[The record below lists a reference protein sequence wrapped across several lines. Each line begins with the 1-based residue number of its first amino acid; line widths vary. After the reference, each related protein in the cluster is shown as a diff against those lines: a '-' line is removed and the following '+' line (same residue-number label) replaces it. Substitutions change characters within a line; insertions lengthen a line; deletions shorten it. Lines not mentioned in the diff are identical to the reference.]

1 MPKKSVLGSPSH
13 VAKLPKQGF
22 NLSHSLKFSSATGQL
37 LPVLHDQLRV
47 GEKVRLNCN
56 LFTRTQPLA
65 TAAMVDVM
73 EFVDFF
79 FVPMRK
85 LYHNF
90 DQLITSVDDF
100 HSVLFQNVAD
110 SGPVDYVMP
119 FIRSEALARRAVS
132 GIAPDDWGSYSTR
145 FDRFTAG
152 SVRLLDLL
160 EMLPNSLLSY
170 SPNPGQPL
178 QFTVP
183 ETYLPAFNPAALL
196 AYQAIYYDYYRLSNW
211 EPNFVGAYNVDDFP
225 NGTEIAVLSSD
236 FTQTRLTKMFE
247 LHYRPYQ
254 RDYFKAL
261 EPSPLLSPIG
271 TIGLDGATSNV
282 SLRQW
287 LGLSGDVL
295 HTANYDEY
303 DSSVSEF
310 GDSRTA
316 IALKHDNPDALSL
329 SSLRAAY
336 AFEKLL
342 KITNRA
348 GKHYD
353 DQVLAH
359 FGFKV
364 PRGISE
370 EVYYL
375 GGINSKLT
383 IGEVVATADTSD
395 STVSNLAEIAGKGYN
410 IKGQGN
416 GVMSDIDFVA
426 PCDGI
431 LMAVYSCVP
440 KPSYVVAFNRL
451 HTRLTKFDFP
461 QPELDNLGMQPMF
474 GYQGVPFDGKQNLR
488 IGWQYRYMESKV
500 KYNRATH
507 QFIGRDGYGQELN
520 AWGMYHDWTIALL
533 PYQTDYNFDVAEWY
547 NYLLCRPTDLND
559 IMVMTYNHNI
569 PRGQLVGDGTGD
581 VVWYDSLYA
590 VDPLIHDLSFK
601 YYKTSFMSTFG
612 IDDVDI

>member
-1 MPKKSVLGSPSH
+1 MPKNSVLGSPSH

-22 NLSHSLKFSSATGQL
+22 NLSHSLKFTSATGQL

-65 TAAMVDVM
+65 TAAMVDIM

-100 HSVLFQNVAD
+100 HSTLFD
-110 SGPVDYVMP
+110 SQVNRTSDIIMP
-119 FIRSEALARRAVS
+119 FVNSLELSRAARI
-132 GIAPDDWGSYSTR
+132 GIGHDDWGSYSTR

-160 EMLPNSLLSY
+160 ELLPNSLLSY
-170 SPNPGQPL
+170 TENPGQPP

-183 ETYLPAFNPAALL
+183 ETYLPAYNPAALL

-211 EPNFVGAYNVDDFP
+211 EANYVKAYNVDDVS
-225 NGTEIAVLSSD
+225 NGLAVPVLDS
-236 FTQTRLTKMFE
+236 QNMERVMKMYE

-261 EPSPLLSPIG
+261 EPSPLLSPIS
-271 TIGLDGATSNV
+271 TLGLRDGVSISNI
-282 SLRQW
+282 RQW
-287 LGLSGDVL
+287 LGFSTDVINNK
-295 HTANYDEY
+295 TFD
-303 DSSVSEF
+303 DSDNPKF
-310 GDSRTA
+310 GDSLTQVA
-316 IALKHDNPDALSL
+316 VHSDYDDLSL
-329 SSLRAAY
+329 SSLRSAY

-359 FGFKV
+359 FGFKI

-395 STVSNLAEIAGKGYN
+395 NNVSNLAEIAGKGYN

-440 KPSYVVAFNRL
+440 KPSYVVALNRL
-451 HTRLTKFDFP
+451 HTRLTKYDYP

-507 QFIGRDGYGQELN
+507 QFIGRDGYGQDLN
-520 AWGMYHDWTIALL
+520 AWGMMHDWTIALL
-533 PYQTDYNFDVAEWY
+533 PYQTDYNFDVANWFD
-547 NYLLCRPTDLND
+547 YLLCRPTDLND
-559 IMVMTYNHNI
+559 IMVVNYNHNI

-581 VVWYDSLYA
+581 VVWYDQLYA
-590 VDPLIHDLSFK
+590 FDPLIHDLSFK

>member
-1 MPKKSVLGSPSH
+1 MPKNSVLGSPSH

-22 NLSHSLKFSSATGQL
+22 NLSHSLKFTSATGQL

-56 LFTRTQPLA
+56 LFTRTQPLSK
-65 TAAMVDVM
+65 AAMVDVM

-100 HSVLFQNVAD
+100 HSTLLETQVNRNSDIIFPRVD
-110 SGPVDYVMP
+110 SLHLSQ
-119 FIRSEALARRAVS
+119 FARSITDS
-132 GIAPDDWGSYSTR
+132 NDWGSYSTR
-145 FDRFTAG
+145 FDRFTSG

-160 EMLPNSLLSY
+160 ELLPNSLLSY
-170 SPNPGQPL
+170 TENPGQPP
-178 QFTVP
+178 QFVVP
-183 ETYLPAFNPAALL
+183 ETYLPSYNPAALL

-211 EPNFVGAYNVDDFP
+211 ESNYVKAYNVDDIS
-225 NGTEIAVLSSD
+225 NGLAIPILDPQQSERIK
-236 FTQTRLTKMFE
+236 KMYE

-254 RDYFKAL
+254 RDYFKAI

-271 TIGLDGATSNV
+271 TIGLSHPYDNPDI
-282 SLRQW
+282 RQW
-287 LGLSGDVL
+287 LGLGDDQVQGEVSGGG
-295 HTANYDEY
+295 
-303 DSSVSEF
+303 SSGSF
-310 GDSRTA
+310 GDSFSQVT
-316 IALKHDNPDALSL
+316 LEQGNPSTLSL
-329 SSLRAAY
+329 ASLRSAY

-359 FGFKV
+359 FGLKV

-395 STVSNLAEIAGKGYN
+395 SSVSNLAEIAGKGYN

-440 KPSYVVAFNRL
+440 KPSYVVALNRL

-474 GYQGVPFDGKQNLR
+474 GYQGVPFDGKQNIR

-520 AWGMYHDWTIALL
+520 AWGMMHDWTIALL
-533 PYQTDYNFDVAEWY
+533 PYQTDYNFDVSEWY
-547 NYLLCRPTDLND
+547 NYLLCRPSDLND
-559 IMVMTYNHNI
+559 IMVMNYNHNI

-581 VVWYDSLYA
+581 VVWFDLLYA
-590 VDPLIHDLSFK
+590 LDPLIHDLSFK

-612 IDDVDI
+612 VDDVDI